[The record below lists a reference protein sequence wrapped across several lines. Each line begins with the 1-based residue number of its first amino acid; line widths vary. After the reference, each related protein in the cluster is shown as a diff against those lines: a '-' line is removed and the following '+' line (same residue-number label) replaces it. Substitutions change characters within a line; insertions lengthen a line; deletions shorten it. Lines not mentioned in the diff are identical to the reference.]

1 MRHNASKYS
10 VQYSIVLFF
19 FYKKKF
25 ILRLGIDVSLR
36 SGSSPGTFDRANM
49 SPFRSK
55 SKKLLSISTD
65 NMEKESWYGS
75 SMSPINRCGSPEPM
89 YCTGNCRDY
98 PSLEGPSADVVGVL
112 QTFVIITSMLMV
124 IRF

>member
-1 MRHNASKYS
+1 MRRNARKYS
-10 VQYSIVLFF
+10 VVSYRPYCFKL
-19 FYKKKF
+19 
-25 ILRLGIDVSLR
+25 ILRLGIETSLR

-49 SPFRSK
+49 SPFRTK
-55 SKKLLSISTD
+55 SKKSFYISTD

-75 SMSPINRCGSPEPM
+75 TLSPINRCGSPEPM